1 MFLEINALLT
11 QYDLALQA
19 HSENHEMGIEV
30 SESKISCSL
39 DNNPPNQ
46 HAMVML
52 NFVIEMMYLKC
63 THIQFFLAG
72 RGSPDPPTT
81 LGAKLRVSS
90 ELGMFFVPL
99 ACCFT

>member
-1 MFLEINALLT
+1 
-11 QYDLALQA
+11 
-19 HSENHEMGIEV
+19 
-30 SESKISCSL
+30 
-39 DNNPPNQ
+39 
-46 HAMVML
+46 MVML

-99 ACCFT
+99 AC